1 MGSKNLVKNTPVKP
15 LIAVVGA
22 DGFVGSHLAE
32 ALQARRV
39 VYGPCRNGDVH
50 LSQAEGVLRNADV
63 IINAGGFRVRPGLAY
78 ADYQRS
84 HQGATSAFVP
94 WIQSGAL
101 LLHISSASV
110 LGKSKDQKLGN
121 QTPPTPRTFP
131 CPAYALAKLEADQYL
146 QRAAAESGFRLIL
159 LRPSVL
165 YAPHGDSMID
175 TLLKMAKRG
184 VVLRLYPRDARHH
197 LCDTRLFVEVVRR
210 VIQQKELRHLS
221 CLVVADPYTVTN
233 RELETLIRRHVSK
246 KSVTLPLPVALV
258 STPLR
263 WSFHSRTPKLDLR
276 TWGEILGVLNLDT
289 VYDPFDTFRLL
300 GIDPSEY
307 SLDKTLQPLIEEAFH
322 G

>member
-1 MGSKNLVKNTPVKP
+1 MNSRRI
-15 LIAVVGA
+15 IAVVGA
-22 DGFVGSHLAE
+22 DGFVGGHLAD

-84 HQGATSAFVP
+84 HQRATSVFVP

-175 TLLKMAKRG
+175 TLLRMAKRG
-184 VVLRLYPRDARHH
+184 VILRLYPRGARHH
-197 LCDTRLFVEVVRR
+197 LCDTRLLVEVVRH
-210 VIQQKELRHLS
+210 VIQEDLPQPTS
-221 CLVVADPYTVTN
+221 LVVADPYTVTN
-233 RELETLIRRHVSK
+233 RELETMIRRHAPK

-258 STPLR
+258 STLLR
-263 WSFHSRTPKLDLR
+263 MSFRSRNPKLDLR
-276 TWGEILGVLNLDT
+276 TWSEILGVLNLDT
-289 VYDPFDTFRLL
+289 VYDPFETFRLL
-300 GIDPSEY
+300 GIEPSKY
-307 SLDKTLQPLIEEAFH
+307 SLDKTLQPLIEEALH

>member
-1 MGSKNLVKNTPVKP
+1 MNSRRI
-15 LIAVVGA
+15 IAVVGA
-22 DGFVGSHLAE
+22 DGFVGGRLAE

-39 VYGPCRNGDVH
+39 VYGPCRNGEVH
-50 LSQAEGVLRNADV
+50 ISQAEGVLRNADV

-84 HQGATSAFVP
+84 HQRATSVFVP

-146 QRAAAESGFRLIL
+146 QRAATERGFRLIL

-175 TLLKMAKRG
+175 SLLRMAKRG
-184 VVLRLYPRDARHH
+184 VILRLYPRGVRHH
-197 LCDTRLFVEVVRR
+197 LCDTRLLVDVVRH
-210 VIQQKELRHLS
+210 VIQEDLPQPTS
-221 CLVVADPYTVTN
+221 LVVADPYTVTN
-233 RELETLIRRHVSK
+233 RELETMIRRHAPK

-258 STPLR
+258 SMLLR
-263 WSFHSRTPKLDLR
+263 MSLRSRNPKLDLR
-276 TWGEILGVLNLDT
+276 TWSEILGVLNLDT
-289 VYDPFDTFRLL
+289 VYDPFETFGLL
-300 GIDPSEY
+300 GIEPSKY
-307 SLDKTLQPLIEEAFH
+307 SLDRTLQPLIEEALH